1 MTDFMTSSFEK
12 YTVCFRW
19 FATFSF
25 AFSSSR
31 LCACRINSIVSRL
44 WL

>member
-1 MTDFMTSSFEK
+1 MTYFMTSSFANL
-12 YTVCFRW
+12 YFRW

-31 LCACRINSIVSRL
+31 LCAWSINSIVSRL